1 MTLQILN
8 KTGER
13 QIGRIQKKWGGDR
26 TDNVN
31 VDHEYFDVTCKLLFL
46 YLVSYFYFFIFLVWF
61 HVTLTLK

>member
-1 MTLQILN
+1 MN

-31 VDHEYFDVTCKLLFL
+31 VDHEYFDVTCKLHFS
-46 YLVSYFYFFIFLVWF
+46 YLVTYFCIGWVLRHTNTV
-61 HVTLTLK
+61 KC